1 MRARVRVCAQEML
14 GVLECVRVYM
24 CVSVERR
31 GEGGGLVRAHI
42 HAVLG
47 VYTNVC
53 ACGMV
58 CVCVCGCVCVCVC
71 VCVHVLVLVCV
82 WGGGGGG
89 VRESV
94 RSCAR
99 ALQI

>member
-1 MRARVRVCAQEML
+1 M

-31 GEGGGLVRAHI
+31 WEGGGLVRAHI

-53 ACGMV
+53 SCGTVCVRVCVCLCMRMCACVGV
-58 CVCVCGCVCVCVC
+58 CVCV
-71 VCVHVLVLVCV
+71 
-82 WGGGGGG
+82 G
-89 VRESV
+89 VR
-94 RSCAR
+94 AR
-99 ALQI
+99 ASL